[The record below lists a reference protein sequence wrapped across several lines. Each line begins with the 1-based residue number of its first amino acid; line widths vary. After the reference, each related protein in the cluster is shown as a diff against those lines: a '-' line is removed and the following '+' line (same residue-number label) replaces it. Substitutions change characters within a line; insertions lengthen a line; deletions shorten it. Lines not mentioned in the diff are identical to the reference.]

1 MCYKYKKIIFNNPIF
16 ENTVDA
22 TYIIHLKGNG
32 RLKNIINQLSIYHP
46 TKIVYILFN
55 KGYKKC
61 NKLSFIT
68 NPPLDLVDCNIN
80 IFNHAKS
87 LKYNNILVL
96 EDDFIFSKNIL
107 DKQHINNINSFI
119 IDNILNTEFCY
130 LLGCLPLFAIPNFSD
145 LNTYQY
151 LISGGMHSVIY
162 SKKYRNKILN
172 LNQKD
177 IHDWDLY
184 SWKFIKNRYCYYK
197 PLCYQLFSE
206 TENFNYWGFNTL
218 LRYIMQYILIL
229 TRYLFIFLKMDQQ
242 PEPGF
247 SYFYIFGKISPIILY
262 IILYFIKNY
271 VTSLPFIVNCPV
283 VLST

>member
-206 TENFNYWGFNTL
+206 TENFYHWGINNKNIIFKNL
-218 LRYIMQYILIL
+218 SYIGIKFLMIIFK
-229 TRYLFIFLKMDQQ
+229 LFKMNKK
-242 PEPGF
+242 PNPGF
-247 SYFYIFGKISPIILY
+247 TYFYIFGKINFIIILLFL
-262 IILYFIKNY
+262 IFFIKSINK
-271 VTSLPFIVNCPV
+271 
-283 VLST
+283 